1 MVYRVFVRD
10 AGAFVIV
17 RLSHTVVQQAAGLL
31 LTAPAPVR
39 LRSLDALHVAS
50 ARWSFARARRSGLA
64 VGAFVTSDRAL
75 AVAAGWVGLS
85 VENPED
91 DP

>member
-1 MVYRVFVRD
+1 MGVLC
-10 AGAFVIV
+10 AGSALPK
-17 RLSHTVVQQAAGLL
+17 R
-31 LTAPAPVR
+31 
-39 LRSLDALHVAS
+39 LHVAS

-64 VGAFVTSDRAL
+64 VGAFVTSDRAV